1 MEDIASRDNMTMHLE
16 LYQVRRT
23 LIILKDEYIK
33 KYNDIQ
39 PTRIQSEDKAMILKS
54 LTLSIDLVEDEMCK
68 VCNQCVDKTKCDD
81 KRGKL

>member
-1 MEDIASRDNMTMHLE
+1 MTMHLE

-23 LIILKDEYIK
+23 LIILKNEYIK
-33 KYNDIQ
+33 KYNDDHTNGVQ

-54 LTLSIDLVEDEMCK
+54 LTLSIDLVEDKMCK
-68 VCNQCVDKTKCDD
+68 VCNQCVDKTKCDN